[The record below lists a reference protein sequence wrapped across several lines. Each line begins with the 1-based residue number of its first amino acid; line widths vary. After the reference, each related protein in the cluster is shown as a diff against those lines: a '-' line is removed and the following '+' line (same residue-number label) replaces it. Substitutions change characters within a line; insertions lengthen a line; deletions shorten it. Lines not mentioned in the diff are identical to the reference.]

1 MIDEGAPR
9 ARVLAVEAVVVGLL
23 AVAIAAVLL
32 SVWNAHWE
40 EPFSYDGDALYYA
53 MVGKTI
59 ARYGTYLHNPHLG
72 WPFGQNLADYP
83 EGGDNLNWFSL
94 AATQLVTGS
103 TWTAMNVL
111 YLASFGAVAAA
122 AHVVLR
128 LLDVRRVLAGAVAVL
143 YSFLPY
149 HFARAEAHFN
159 LSAYFMVPFAV
170 LIGLLLLSDDPPV
183 TKRTESGG
191 WRLDWRSRRTWLV
204 LLAAALLGSTGSYY
218 FVFAVLLFVVAAVAN
233 ALSGGGWRPIVAGG
247 VIVACGL
254 VVFAL
259 NVSPSIVEVI
269 RHGTAPGA
277 VVRSPTETE
286 LYGLRIS
293 QLYAPR
299 ENHRIAGLAQLSADS
314 QGKVVPSE
322 RGQQLGIIGAVGLTV
337 IIGLFVLSA
346 VARRRSEWWE
356 SRLAR
361 LLVGLGLLAGACMVV
376 GAISSY
382 SLLLSAAGLRNI
394 RAWNRISVVIG
405 FCALAAVAL
414 LVDRL
419 ATRLARRR
427 PSTAPMVA
435 AGLGIVL
442 LAVGLFDQT
451 SPADRPDY
459 ADVHRR
465 YSSDEA
471 FFQAVAD
478 RLPPGTA
485 VFELPHVPFPEVAP
499 IEATQAYDQAR
510 GFVFQPQLAWSYGFM
525 RGRHPEYPLAFR
537 NQSTDEWMT
546 SLASIGFRGLV
557 IDRFGYADNA
567 TQLEADVAKLVGSE
581 SLPSQDGR
589 YAFFDLTAYDDQVRA
604 RLGDVDMAALGR
616 EALQEGPIK
625 KTTKAPTPAGH

>member
-9 ARVLAVEAVVVGLL
+9 ARVLAVEAVVVALV
-23 AVAIAAVLL
+23 AAAIAAVLL

-111 YLASFGAVAAA
+111 YLASFGAVAAT

-128 LLDVRRVLAGAVAVL
+128 LLGVRRVLAGAVAVL
-143 YSFLPY
+143 FSFLPY

-170 LIGLLLLSDDPPV
+170 LIALLLLSDDPPL
-183 TKRTESGG
+183 TKRTDAGG

-204 LLAAALLGSTGSYY
+204 LLAAALLASTGSYY

-233 ALSGGGWRPIVAGG
+233 ALSGGGWRPIVAGA
-247 VIVACGL
+247 VIVACSLG
-254 VVFAL
+254 VFAL
-259 NVSPSIVEVI
+259 NVSPSIAEIV

-299 ENHRIAGLAQLSADS
+299 ENHRIAGLAELAADS

-322 RGQQLGIIGAVGLTV
+322 RGQQLGIIGAVGLTI

-346 VARRRSEWWE
+346 VARRRTGWWG

-361 LLVGLGLLAGACMVV
+361 LLVGLGLLAGACMAV

-427 PSTAPMVA
+427 PSAAPMVA
-435 AGLGIVL
+435 AGLGVVL
-442 LAVGLFDQT
+442 LAIGLFDQT
-451 SPADRPDY
+451 SPADRPGY

-499 IEATQAYDQAR
+499 IGSTQAYDQAR

-525 RGRHPEYPLAFR
+525 RGRHPEYPLAFK

-557 IDRFGYADNA
+557 IDRFGYPDNA
-567 TQLEADVAKLVGSE
+567 KEVEAEVAKLAAVPA
-581 SLPSQDGR
+581 LPSQDGR
-589 YAFFDLTAYDDQVRA
+589 YAFFDLTSYDDQVRA
-604 RLGDVDMAALGR
+604 RLGDVAMAALGR

-625 KTTKAPTPAGH
+625 KGTKTPAPAGH

>member
-1 MIDEGAPR
+1 
-9 ARVLAVEAVVVGLL
+9 VLALEAVVVGVV
-23 AVAIAAVLL
+23 AMAIAAVLL
-32 SVWNAHWE
+32 SIWRAHWE

-72 WPFGQNLADYP
+72 WPFGQNLSDYP

-128 LLDVRRVLAGAVAVL
+128 LLGVRRVLAGAVALL
-143 YSFLPY
+143 YAFLPY

-170 LIGLLLLSDDPPV
+170 LIGLMLLSDDPPV

-204 LLAAALLGSTGSYY
+204 LLAAALLASTGAYY
-218 FVFAVLLFVVAAVAN
+218 FVFAMLLFLVAAVVN
-233 ALSGGGWRPIVAGG
+233 ALSGGGWRPIVAGA
-247 VIVACGL
+247 VIMAVGIG
-254 VVFAL
+254 VFAI
-259 NVSPSIVEVI
+259 NVSPSIVEII
-269 RHGTAPGA
+269 RHGSAPGA

-299 ENHRIAGLAQLSADS
+299 ENHRIAGLAELSDDS
-314 QGKVVPSE
+314 QGTVVRSE
-322 RGQQLGIIGAVGLTV
+322 RGQQLGIIGAVGLTL
-337 IIGLFVLSA
+337 ILGLFVIAA
-346 VARRRSEWWE
+346 VARRRTGWWE

-394 RAWNRISVVIG
+394 RAWNRISVVIA

-427 PSTAPMVA
+427 PSSAPLWA
-435 AGLGIVL
+435 AGLGVAL
-442 LAVGLFDQT
+442 LAIGLFDQT

-499 IEATQAYDQAR
+499 IEATQAYDQSR

-525 RGRHPEYPLAFR
+525 RGRHPEYPLAFK
-537 NQSTDEWMT
+537 NQPAEQWMT
-546 SLASIGFRGLV
+546 ALASIGFRGLV
-557 IDRFGYADNA
+557 IDRYGYPDNA
-567 TQLEADVAKLVGSE
+567 AAVEADVARLVGAPA
-581 SLPSQDGR
+581 LPSQDGR

-604 RLGDVDMAALGR
+604 RLGDVAMAALGR
-616 EALQEGPIK
+616 EALQLGPIK
-625 KTTKAPTPAGH
+625 KETRLPAPAGH

>member
-1 MIDEGAPR
+1 VVDEGAPR
-9 ARVLAVEAVVVGLL
+9 ARVLAVEAVVVGLV
-23 AVAIAAVLL
+23 AVGIAAVLF
-32 SVWNAHWE
+32 SVWRAHWE

-111 YLASFGAVAAA
+111 YMASFGAVAAT

-128 LLDVRRVLAGAVAVL
+128 LLGVRRILAAAVALLFAFV
-143 YSFLPY
+143 PY

-170 LIGLLLLSDDPPV
+170 LIALMLLSDDPPV
-183 TKRTESGG
+183 TRRTESGR

-204 LLAAALLGSTGSYY
+204 LLAAALLASTGAYY
-218 FVFAVLLFVVAAVAN
+218 FVFAMLLFLVAAVVN

-247 VIVACGL
+247 VIMAVSIG
-254 VVFAL
+254 VFAV
-259 NVSPSIVEVI
+259 NVSPSILEII

-277 VVRSPTETE
+277 VVRTPMETE

-299 ENHRIAGLAQLSADS
+299 QDHRIGALATLADDS
-314 QGKVVPSE
+314 QGNIVPSE
-322 RGQQLGIIGAVGLTV
+322 RGQQLGLIGAVGLT
-337 IIGLFVLSA
+337 IILAVFVLSA
-346 VARRRSEWWE
+346 VVRRRTGWWG

-382 SLLLSAAGLRNI
+382 SLLFSAAGLRNI
-394 RAWNRISVVIG
+394 RAWNRISIVIA
-405 FCALAAVAL
+405 FCALAGVAL
-414 LVDRL
+414 LADRL
-419 ATRLARRR
+419 ATRLSRRR
-427 PSTAPMVA
+427 PRAAPFIA
-435 AGLGIVL
+435 AGLGAVL

-485 VFELPHVPFPEVAP
+485 VFELPHVPFPEVPP

-525 RGRHPEYPLAFR
+525 RGRHPEYPLAFK
-537 NQSTDEWMT
+537 NESTDDWMT
-546 SLASIGFRGLV
+546 ALASIGFRGLV
-557 IDRFGYADNA
+557 IDRFGYPDEAA
-567 TQLEADVAKLVGSE
+567 QLQSDVTKLVGGPPLVSE
-581 SLPSQDGR
+581 DGR
-589 YAFFDLTAYDDQVRA
+589 YAFFDLTAYDDQVRT
-604 RLGDVDMAALGR
+604 RIGDVAMAALGR
-616 EALQEGPIK
+616 EALQLGPLK
-625 KTTKAPTPAGH
+625 KNTKAPAPPGR

>member
-1 MIDEGAPR
+1 VVDEGAPR
-9 ARVLAVEAVVVGLL
+9 ARVLALEAVVVGVV
-23 AVAIAAVLL
+23 AIAIAAVLL
-32 SVWNAHWE
+32 SIWRAHWE

-72 WPFGQNLADYP
+72 WPFGQNLSDYP

-94 AATQLVTGS
+94 AATQSVTGS

-128 LLDVRRVLAGAVAVL
+128 LLGVRRVLAAAVALL
-143 YSFLPY
+143 YAFLPY

-170 LIGLLLLSDDPPV
+170 LIGLMLLSDDPPV
-183 TKRTESGG
+183 TRRTESRG

-204 LLAAALLGSTGSYY
+204 LLAAALLASTGTYY
-218 FVFAVLLFVVAAVAN
+218 FVFAMLLFLVAAVVN
-233 ALSGGGWRPIVAGG
+233 ALSGGGWRPIVAGA
-247 VIVACGL
+247 VIMAVSIG
-254 VVFAL
+254 VFAI
-259 NVSPSIVEVI
+259 NVSPSIVEII

-299 ENHRIAGLAQLSADS
+299 ENHRIAGLAELSEDS
-314 QGKVVPSE
+314 QGTVVRSE
-322 RGQQLGIIGAVGLTV
+322 RGQQLGIIGAVGLT
-337 IIGLFVLSA
+337 IILGLFVISA
-346 VARRRSEWWE
+346 VARRRTGWWE

-394 RAWNRISVVIG
+394 RAWNRISVVVA

-427 PSTAPMVA
+427 PSSAPLWA
-435 AGLGIVL
+435 AGLGVAL
-442 LAVGLFDQT
+442 LALGLFDQT

-459 ADVHRR
+459 ADVHGR

-525 RGRHPEYPLAFR
+525 RGRHPEYPLAFK
-537 NQSTDEWMT
+537 NQPAEQWMT
-546 SLASIGFRGLV
+546 ALASIGFRGLV
-557 IDRFGYADNA
+557 IDRYGYPDNA
-567 TQLEADVAKLVGSE
+567 AALEADVARLVGAPA
-581 SLPSQDGR
+581 LPSQDGR

-604 RLGDVDMAALGR
+604 RLGDVATAALGR
-616 EALQEGPIK
+616 EALQLGPIK
-625 KTTKAPTPAGH
+625 KETKLPAPAGR

>member
-1 MIDEGAPR
+1 VVDEGTPR
-9 ARVLAVEAVVVGLL
+9 ARLLALEAVVVGLI

-32 SVWNAHWE
+32 SVWRAHWE

-72 WPFGQNLADYP
+72 WPFGQSLVDYP

-94 AATQLVTGS
+94 AATQLATGS

-111 YLASFGAVAAA
+111 YLASFGAVAAT

-128 LLDVRRVLAGAVAVL
+128 LLGVRRILAGAVAVL
-143 YSFLPY
+143 YAFVPY

-170 LIGLLLLSDDPPV
+170 LIALLLLSDDPPV
-183 TKRTESGG
+183 TRRTESGG

-204 LLAAALLGSTGSYY
+204 LLAAALLASTGAYY
-218 FVFAVLLFVVAAVAN
+218 FVFAMLLILVAAIVN
-233 ALSGGGWRPIVAGG
+233 ALSGGGWRPIVAGA
-247 VIVACGL
+247 VIMAVSLA
-254 VVFAL
+254 VFAV
-259 NVSPSIVEVI
+259 NVSPSIIEVI

-299 ENHRIAGLAQLSADS
+299 ENHRIGALATLADDS
-314 QGKVVPSE
+314 QGHVVPSE

-337 IIGLFVLSA
+337 ILAVFVLSA
-346 VARRRSEWWE
+346 VARKRTGWWGG
-356 SRLAR
+356 RLAR

-382 SLLLSAAGLRNI
+382 SLLLSAAGLKNI
-394 RAWNRISVVIG
+394 RAWNRISIVIA
-405 FCALAAVAL
+405 FCALAGIAL
-414 LVDRL
+414 VGDRL
-419 ATRLARRR
+419 ATRLSRRR
-427 PSTAPMVA
+427 PSAAPFVA
-435 AGLGIVL
+435 AGIGVVL
-442 LAVGLFDQT
+442 LAIGLFDQT

-459 ADVHRR
+459 ADIHRR

-478 RLPPGTA
+478 RLPPSAA

-499 IEATQAYDQAR
+499 IGGTQAYDQAR

-525 RGRHPEYPLAFR
+525 RGRHPEYPLAFK
-537 NQSTDEWMT
+537 NQSTEEWMT
-546 SLASIGFRGLV
+546 VLASIGFRGLV
-557 IDRFGYADNA
+557 IDRFGYPDNA
-567 TQLEADVAKLVGSE
+567 AQLEHDVARLVGS
-581 SLPSQDGR
+581 PSVTSEDGR
-589 YAFFDLTAYDDQVRA
+589 YVFFDLTAYDDDVRT
-604 RLGDVDMAALGR
+604 RIGDVAMAALGR
-616 EALQEGPIK
+616 DALEMGPLK
-625 KTTKAPTPAGH
+625 KDTKVPAPAGH